1 MIKHWYRVRDN
12 WSFDL
17 AYRSRQSTSLYNL
30 SFTTRYLLGMRQY
43 VREPINVQTVEAALK
58 RFFPES
64 AILGDKWPHYMFL
77 MDKFVNVDNVYG
89 LVIYRDCRDVTSSFL
104 KQARTTWR
112 QQAWVNDLG
121 TAENV
126 ARHWVEG
133 IKVMERHAAQ
143 LHIIRYEELI
153 DNPETIFAAI
163 GDWLG
168 VDSAGFPTH
177 EIKRSSLGKYK
188 GGLTNEE
195 LATVMDIA
203 GPTMARLGYV

>member
-1 MIKHWYRVRDN
+1 MSKH
-12 WSFDL
+12 F
-17 AYRSRQSTSLYNL
+17 
-30 SFTTRYLLGMRQY
+30 
-43 VREPINVQTVEAALK
+43 REPIDVQIIEAALK

-64 AILGDKWPHYMFL
+64 SILGDKWPHYMFL
-77 MDKFVNVDNVYG
+77 MDKFVNADNLLQC

-104 KQARTTWR
+104 KQARTVWR
-112 QQAWVNDLG
+112 QQDWVNDLN
-121 TAENV
+121 TAEKI

-133 IKVMERHAAQ
+133 IRLMERHAAQ
-143 LHIIRYEELI
+143 LHIVRYEDLI
-153 DNPETIFAAI
+153 DNPKAVFASI

-168 VDSAGFPTH
+168 VDPAGFPTH

-203 GPTMARLGYV
+203 GPTMAQLGYV